1 MSNFISIPVT
11 ASDDYLIN
19 SNTIVTAVRV
29 SSTRTIIVVEGG
41 ASSTQVTDQI
51 RLTHSADTALDSVA
65 KAVMDAVVT
74 SFSYRPQTGVVR
86 AVVSPQPISEIT
98 FESSSSI
105 VDDNNSV
112 QNLALGA
119 GITWSGDWSEIIPFQ
134 SISVLIDGTAATT
147 APGTLKLQF
156 SQDAGV
162 TISRD
167 IVISEDDITSI
178 APRTLGVIA
187 SHFRVQYINGVE
199 PLTDFDVQTMYHS
212 SQVELVSRL
221 NQSLD
226 GDEDVKN
233 VRSVITGQDPDG
245 IFRNVVTTRAGNL
258 DVTIAD
264 ANDGF
269 NARVTPGASL
279 KVADQTHLVGEAYG
293 DAALLTS
300 KYIIT
305 LANGGTQDASV
316 PGQLEMKTN
325 TAANGS
331 VKIQTKDVAR
341 FIPANYNTTHHAVTI
356 PEFPRAINNIRRWGA
371 FNEADGNPINGSF
384 FQIRDGVWQV
394 GYAINGVITTISQ
407 VNWNGNG
414 ADTFNTD
421 SQNAQVYEIE
431 YNAGS
436 IRYTVNGRTV
446 HRVGLLA
453 TPYAAD
459 IHFPSSMVNENT
471 GGSTTNVDLFLR
483 AGAIYTLGKGEG
495 VARPIF
501 ISGTTAG
508 QVIKTSPG
516 KFERLVFSR
525 DGTAGGTST
534 VEVYDDNVTPP
545 AAANQIGRVDLTG
558 DGTNEIEYDL
568 NFNNGLVV
576 IITTSGGAA
585 TLGTTITFD

>member
-1 MSNFISIPVT
+1 MTYIPDLR
-11 ASDDYLIN
+11 S
-19 SNTIVTAVRV
+19 
-29 SSTRTIIVVEGG
+29 
-41 ASSTQVTDQI
+41 
-51 RLTHSADTALDSVA
+51 
-65 KAVMDAVVT
+65 K
-74 SFSYRPQTGVVR
+74 
-86 AVVSPQPISEIT
+86 
-98 FESSSSI
+98 

-112 QNLALGA
+112 LNTTLGSGA
-119 GITWSGDWSEIIPFQ
+119 SYTGTWTEIIEYE
-134 SISVLIDGTAATT
+134 SISVLIDGSAAAV
-147 APGTLKLQF
+147 APGDLKLQF

-162 TISRD
+162 SISREIFIQEKD
-167 IVISEDDITSI
+167 IATI
-178 APRTLGVIA
+178 APRTLAAIA
-187 SHFRVQYINGVE
+187 SHFRVVYDNGGE
-199 PLTDFDVQTMYHS
+199 PLTNLDIQTILHS
-212 SQVELVSRL
+212 TQVELVSRL

-245 IFRNVVTTRAGNL
+245 VFRNVLTTRAGNL

-269 NARVTPGASL
+269 NAKVTPGQSL

-300 KYIIT
+300 KYIIA

-325 TAANGS
+325 TTANGS

-356 PEFPRAINNIRRWGA
+356 PEFPRATNNIRRWGA
-371 FNEADGNPINGSF
+371 FNEADGNPVNGNF
-384 FQIRDGVWQV
+384 FQIENGTWSV
-394 GYAINGVITTISQ
+394 GYAINGTITLINQASWT
-407 VNWNGNG
+407 GNG
-414 ADTFNTD
+414 AATFNST
-421 SQNAQVYEIE
+421 SQNAQVFEIE

-483 AGAIYTLGKGEG
+483 AGAIYTLGKGVG
-495 VARPIF
+495 IARPIF
-501 ISGTTAG
+501 ISGTTTG

-525 DGTAGGTST
+525 DGTVGGTST
-534 VEVYDDNVTPP
+534 VELFDDNVTPP

-558 DGTNEIEYDL
+558 DGTNEIEFDL

-576 IITTSGGAA
+576 IISTSGGAA